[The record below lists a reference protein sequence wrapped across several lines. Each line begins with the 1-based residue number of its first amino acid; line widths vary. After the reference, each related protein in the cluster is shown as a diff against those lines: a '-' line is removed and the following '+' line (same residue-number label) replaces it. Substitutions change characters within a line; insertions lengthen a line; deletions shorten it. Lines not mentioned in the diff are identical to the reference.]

1 VADEVVSEPGM
12 RSMREQRTEA
22 ISDAVRST
30 DVVIEDE
37 RGNGVSNTITKDRTP
52 HASPITGEG
61 SHDRPTSQ

>member
-1 VADEVVSEPGM
+1 VAEEMESETGM
-12 RSMREQRTEA
+12 RPMREQRTEA

-37 RGNGVSNTITKDRTP
+37 RGNEVDNTITKDRTP

>member
-1 VADEVVSEPGM
+1 VAEEMESETGM
-12 RSMREQRTEA
+12 RPMREQRTEA

-37 RGNGVSNTITKDRTP
+37 RGNEVDNSITKDRTP